1 MTAAQSIF
9 AKIAFFWYNLL
20 IFMKRAYLIYIVSLA
35 LVGVLFP
42 TLEANANKLSL
53 IPDDDK
59 KVEDVLTDRLK
70 KKLREGAY
78 FLLGIEDKIKKSRN
92 ELKLLRSNITSLE
105 RKIAESDVKI
115 EDLESQ
121 LGNFDRLITANEEKI
136 HAGELQHAV
145 YENKIIVL
153 EKEVVDLEKNLKE
166 ELESLDTFFNA
177 FYAQNN
183 LFFDSRTSEP
193 SLLAFLASDASS
205 GEILRENEYL
215 YFLKHTS
222 HTLVAD
228 ILLAQDTLDTKRE
241 TLEEKKQDL
250 ADLQLFL
257 NREKRTLEEARI
269 SRERLLKETKGKQA
283 IYETLL
289 ELSVKEQQQ
298 IATEILRLKENFEFF
313 QNKLDEM
320 KNNPDAFAPVE
331 TEENG
336 DEELLRGDDEA
347 LAWPVS
353 PALGLS
359 ALFHDE
365 SYRKALGVAH
375 NAIDIRLTQ
384 GSKVRAAADGVISKV
399 ADNGFAYTYV
409 IIAHPNRMLTL
420 YGHLSEILVEE
431 GQIVRQ
437 GQVIG
442 LSGGIPGTKGAG
454 WLTTG
459 AHLHFEV
466 FKNFVHV
473 DPLDFLPLEFVP
485 IASLP
490 EKYLKRLTP

>member
-1 MTAAQSIF
+1 MTGTQSIF

-20 IFMKRAYLIYIVSLA
+20 NIMKRLYLIYIVSLT
-35 LVGVLFP
+35 LMGLFFP
-42 TLEANANKLSL
+42 MGRADANKLSL
-53 IPDDDK
+53 LPKDDK
-59 KVEDVLTDRLK
+59 KVEEVLSDRLK

-78 FLLGIEDKIKKSRN
+78 FLLGIEDKIKRSRD

-121 LGNFDRLITANEEKI
+121 LGNFDRLIGANEEKI
-136 HAGELQHAV
+136 LAGELQQAA

-153 EKEVVDLEKNLKE
+153 EKEVADLEKNLKE
-166 ELESLDTFFNA
+166 ELESLDMFFNA

-193 SLLAFLASDASS
+193 SLLAFLASDFSS

-215 YFLKHTS
+215 YFLKNAS
-222 HTLVAD
+222 HILARD
-228 ILLAQDTLDTKRE
+228 ILLTQEALDSKHE
-241 TLEEKKQDL
+241 TLEEKKEDL
-250 ADLQLFL
+250 ADLQTFL
-257 NREKRTLEEARI
+257 SREKRTLEEARI
-269 SRERLLKETKGKQA
+269 SRERLLRETKGKQA

-320 KNNPDAFAPVE
+320 KDNPDAFAPAE
-331 TEENG
+331 TEQNG

-365 SYRKALGVAH
+365 SYRKALGIAH
-375 NAIDIRLTQ
+375 NAIDIRIVQ

-399 ADNGFAYTYV
+399 ADNGFAYSYI

-485 IASLP
+485 VASLP
-490 EKYLKRLTP
+490 EKYLERLIP